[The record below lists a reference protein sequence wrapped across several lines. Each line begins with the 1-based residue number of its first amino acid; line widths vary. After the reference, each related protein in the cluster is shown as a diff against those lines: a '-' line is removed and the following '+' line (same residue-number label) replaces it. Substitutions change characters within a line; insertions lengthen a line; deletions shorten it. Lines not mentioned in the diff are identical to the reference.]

1 MAEDSPMIEVS
12 IPSLEREVDESGKLR
27 KLFRVE
33 ILFNGRKHFVLRRH
47 SEFQTL
53 HRKLKK
59 ILHPPDFPSKRSTH
73 LRTKPLEQRR
83 QQLED
88 YIQDIIYQYEE
99 VPQVL
104 LDFLHVKHFHSGNKI
119 SSLEYVPA
127 CLPLCPHLNQL
138 LTSDHLMIVT
148 LRDMAVSCSISVWWD
163 SVVTPIS
170 WRPPQICQTSSWMG
184 SCRACTPETSV
195 SASQPAQNPASQ
207 RDPVWLQVQPVPSKL
222 QHFPLY
228 SGSSC
233 RSPDTRICGF

>member
-1 MAEDSPMIEVS
+1 FFLSTRPNAHRN
-12 IPSLEREVDESGKLR
+12 LRERL
-27 KLFRVE
+27 LFRVE

-119 SSLEYVPA
+119 SSLEYLFDSPSGLLSLSGQLQHQRVVGFCGDPYLLESPSD
-127 CLPLCPHLNQL
+127 LP
-138 LTSDHLMIVT
+138 DIVMDGV
-148 LRDMAVSCSISVWWD
+148 LQGFF
-163 SVVTPIS
+163 
-170 WRPPQICQTSSWMG
+170 PQG
-184 SCRACTPETSV
+184 SCTMA
-195 SASQPAQNPASQ
+195 
-207 RDPVWLQVQPVPSKL
+207 DPVKHVTAPIPC
-222 QHFPLY
+222 
-228 SGSSC
+228 GSSLPGMTVSQSLAC
-233 RSPDTRICGF
+233 HM

>member
-1 MAEDSPMIEVS
+1 MAQDSPMIEVS

-119 SSLEYVPA
+119 SSLESFDDSDPQGYGSAGHCHGWGPAGLVPPRHP
-127 CLPLCPHLNQL
+127 CQL
-138 LTSDHLMIVT
+138 HSLHKTQ
-148 LRDMAVSCSISVWWD
+148 
-163 SVVTPIS
+163 
-170 WRPPQICQTSSWMG
+170 PP
-184 SCRACTPETSV
+184 RET
-195 SASQPAQNPASQ
+195 Q
-207 RDPVWLQVQPVPSKL
+207 
-222 QHFPLY
+222 
-228 SGSSC
+228 SGSSPY
-233 RSPDTRICGF
+233 RQSSSDSLYIVAANAEVLTLGSTVDFK

>member
-1 MAEDSPMIEVS
+1 MAQDSPMIEVS

-119 SSLEYVPA
+119 SSLESAGHCHGWGPAGLVPPRHP
-127 CLPLCPHLNQL
+127 CQL
-138 LTSDHLMIVT
+138 HSLHKTQ
-148 LRDMAVSCSISVWWD
+148 
-163 SVVTPIS
+163 
-170 WRPPQICQTSSWMG
+170 PP
-184 SCRACTPETSV
+184 RET
-195 SASQPAQNPASQ
+195 Q
-207 RDPVWLQVQPVPSKL
+207 
-222 QHFPLY
+222 
-228 SGSSC
+228 SGSSPY
-233 RSPDTRICGF
+233 RQSSSDSLYIVAANAEVLTLGSTVDFK

>member
-1 MAEDSPMIEVS
+1 MAQDSPMIEVS

-119 SSLEYVPA
+119 SSLESFDDSDPQGYGGQLQHQRVVGFCGDPYLLESPSD
-127 CLPLCPHLNQL
+127 LP
-138 LTSDHLMIVT
+138 DIVMDGV
-148 LRDMAVSCSISVWWD
+148 LQGLYPRDIRVSF
-163 SVVTPIS
+163 T
-170 WRPPQICQTSSWMG
+170 
-184 SCRACTPETSV
+184 ACTKPSLPERPSL
-195 SASQPAQNPASQ
+195 APARTVKA
-207 RDPVWLQVQPVPSKL
+207 PVIPS
-222 QHFPLY
+222 
-228 SGSSC
+228 
-233 RSPDTRICGF
+233 I